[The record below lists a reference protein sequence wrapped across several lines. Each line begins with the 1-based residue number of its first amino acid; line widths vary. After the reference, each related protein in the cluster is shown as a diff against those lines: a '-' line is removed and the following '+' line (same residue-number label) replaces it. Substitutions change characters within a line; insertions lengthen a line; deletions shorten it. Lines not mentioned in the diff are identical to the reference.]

1 MIEKGGVD
9 VLAKALPS
17 LCLLS
22 VCHLGN
28 PVLAGKGEVSKH
40 RSNLEIA
47 LAECTAALNC
57 FLRNQ
62 FSESLEMLQPRSR
75 ESMYHAL
82 IYATILEM
90 QATMTFEHDD
100 LVHAGQMMKEAQEI
114 CQRFRRK
121 TTVGSSF
128 SSRQGGDACTEEE
141 LHAEVCYAECLLHR
155 AALTFLQ
162 SFCNSSGGLVAHYSN
177 VRWSANQGRPL
188 GFVRIE
194 SAVGFSK
201 PSYVCRELNSF
212 IQPSRLPT
220 SSSRVHLEGG
230 IALGIG
236 AFNLTLSLFPPRILK
251 LLEFAGFSGDKEYG
265 LRQLHQGATTCN
277 LRALLCTMLLLC
289 YYTFL
294 TFILGIG
301 EDDFTEAE
309 ALLNPYLSRYPQS
322 AIFLFFAGRI
332 EEIKG
337 NISEAIKKFEEGCSV
352 QQAWKQFHHMC
363 YWELMWCF
371 AYKGMWKMAY
381 FYADLLSKENRWSK
395 AMYVYMKAAFLS
407 MLPPEE
413 PRPFGEEE
421 VELFRQVSSFKQ
433 KIAGKSPPTE
443 KFAIRKARRY
453 KTSEYVPLPV
463 PALEMMYMWNG
474 FTVLGKRKE
483 LLEGTLDTLT
493 QAEKRLQEAPASEY
507 QVDDQCLVLLLK
519 GLVLKHLHSSAEAE
533 ACFSAVHGSEKR
545 IRYDH
550 YLVPNALLELSLLYV
565 AQGRNEEAVQLLRR
579 AKNHYKNYSMESRTL
594 FRIHAVLSKLKAS
607 QEENGA
613 DGASPS

>member
-1 MIEKGGVD
+1 V
-9 VLAKALPS
+9 S
-17 LCLLS
+17 C
-22 VCHLGN
+22 
-28 PVLAGKGEVSKH
+28 AGHAHAWFSKGEKSPDTSH
-40 RSNLEIA
+40 DAPCIA
-47 LAECTAALNC
+47 LNHVFYL
-57 FLRNQ
+57 
-62 FSESLEMLQPRSR
+62 SLLIPFGRTG

-90 QATMTFEHDD
+90 QAMMTFEHEDI
-100 LVHAGQMMKEAQEI
+100 VHAGHTMKEAQEI

-121 TTVGSSF
+121 TTVTGTF
-128 SSRQGGDACTEEE
+128 SNRQGGDACTEEE

-162 SFCNSSGGLVAHYSN
+162 DENMVN
-177 VRWSANQGRPL
+177 
-188 GFVRIE
+188 
-194 SAVGFSK
+194 
-201 PSYVCRELNSF
+201 F
-212 IQPSRLPT
+212 IK
-220 SSSRVHLEGG
+220 GG
-230 IALGIG
+230 IKVYSTLKDTLKIWNEDVV
-236 AFNLTLSLFPPRILK
+236 FTCVSVIFYVMCFPQTLSLFPPRILR
-251 LLEFAGFSGDKEYG
+251 LLEFAGFSGDKDYG
-265 LRQLHQGATTCN
+265 LQKLHQGATTPN

-294 TFILGIG
+294 TFILVSFSLI
-301 EDDFTEAE
+301 
-309 ALLNPYLSRYPQS
+309 LQS

-337 NISEAIKKFEEGCSV
+337 NINEAIKKFEEGCSA

-407 MLPPEE
+407 MLPAKE
-413 PRPFGEEE
+413 PRPFGEVE

-453 KTSEYVPLPV
+453 KSSDLVPLPV

-474 FTVLGKRKE
+474 FTVLGKQQE
-483 LLEGTLDTLT
+483 LLEGTLDTLI
-493 QAEKRLQEAPASEY
+493 QAEKQLKEAPASEY

-519 GLVLKHLHSSAEAE
+519 GLVFKHLHSLTEAE
-533 ACFSAVHGSEKR
+533 ACFSAKK
-545 IRYDH
+545 IKYDH

-565 AQGRNEEAVQLLRR
+565 AQGQNEEAIQLLRR
-579 AKNHYKNYSMESRTL
+579 LNS
-594 FRIHAVLSKLKAS
+594 I
-607 QEENGA
+607 
-613 DGASPS
+613 

>member
-1 MIEKGGVD
+1 MQPPLGWAWGLSHFSPPPG
-9 VLAKALPS
+9 LA
-17 LCLLS
+17 
-22 VCHLGN
+22 
-28 PVLAGKGEVSKH
+28 
-40 RSNLEIA
+40 
-47 LAECTAALNC
+47 AALDECMEAMNS
-57 FLRNQ
+57 FLCNH
-62 FSESLEMLQPRSR
+62 FDESLEKLQPRTK

-82 IYATILEM
+82 VYATILEM
-90 QATMTFEHDD
+90 QAMMTFEHEDI
-100 LVHAGQMMKEAQEI
+100 VQAGQTMKEAQEI

-121 TTVGSSF
+121 SSVTGSLSGLVSKADSF
-128 SSRQGGDACTEEE
+128 TEVE
-141 LHAEVCYAECLLHR
+141 LHAEVCYAECLLQR

-162 SFCNSSGGLVAHYSN
+162 DENMVNFLKGGIKVRSSYLIY
-177 VRWSANQGRPL
+177 
-188 GFVRIE
+188 
-194 SAVGFSK
+194 
-201 PSYVCRELNSF
+201 RELSSF
-212 IQPSRLPT
+212 IQ
-220 SSSRVHLEGG
+220 SSHCTAGAAHVHLEGG
-230 IALGIG
+230 VALGIG

-251 LLEFAGFSGDKEYG
+251 LLEFAGFSGDKDYG
-265 LRQLHQGATTCN
+265 LQQLHEGATTLN

-309 ALLNPYLSRYPQS
+309 SLLRPYLLRYPKS

-337 NISEAIKKFEEGCSV
+337 NISEAIGRFEAGCSA

-363 YWELMWCF
+363 YWELMWCY

-413 PRPFGEEE
+413 PRPFGESE

-453 KTSEYVPLPV
+453 KGSRPVPLLV

-474 FTVLGKRKE
+474 FTVLGKQRE
-483 LLEGTLDTLT
+483 LLEGTLETLT
-493 QAEKRLQEAPASEY
+493 RAEKRLQESPASEY
-507 QVDDQCLVLLLK
+507 QMDDRCLLLLLK
-519 GLVLKHLHSSAEAE
+519 GLCMKHLQSPAEAE
-533 ACFSAVHGSEKR
+533 ACFSAVQASEKR
-545 IRYDH
+545 LRYDH
-550 YLVPNALLELSLLYV
+550 YLVPNALLELSLLHL
-565 AQGRNEEAVQLLRR
+565 AQGRSEEAVPLLRR
-579 AKNHYKNYSMESRTL
+579 ARNNYKNYSMESRTL
-594 FRIHAVLSKLKAS
+594 FRIHAVLSRLKAD
-607 QEENGA
+607 QEENGME
-613 DGASPS
+613 GPSSS

>member
-1 MIEKGGVD
+1 M
-9 VLAKALPS
+9 ALEGSSSSSSSS
-17 LCLLS
+17 L
-22 VCHLGN
+22 
-28 PVLAGKGEVSKH
+28 ET
-40 RSNLEIA
+40 A
-47 LAECTAALNC
+47 LAECTEALNC
-57 FLRNQ
+57 FLCNQ
-62 FSESLEMLQPRSR
+62 FSESLEMLQPRAK

-90 QATMTFEHDD
+90 QAMMTFEHEDI
-100 LVHAGQMMKEAQEI
+100 VHAGHTMKEAQEI

-121 TTVGSSF
+121 SIAAGNF
-128 SSRQGGDACTEEE
+128 SSRSGGDACTEGESSYSKGSWRQDHWVLSSAYPRVPNLGSPEE
-141 LHAEVCYAECLLHR
+141 QHAEVCYAECLLHR

-162 SFCNSSGGLVAHYSN
+162 DENMVNFIKGGIKVRSSYLIY
-177 VRWSANQGRPL
+177 RD
-188 GFVRIE
+188 
-194 SAVGFSK
+194 
-201 PSYVCRELNSF
+201 LNSF
-212 IQPSRLPT
+212 IQPNQLPA
-220 SSSRVHLEGG
+220 SSARAHLEGG

-265 LRQLHQGATTCN
+265 LRQLHQGATTPN

-309 ALLNPYLSRYPQS
+309 ALLSPYLSRYPTS

-421 VELFRQVSSFKQ
+421 AELFRQVSSFKQ

-453 KTSEYVPLPV
+453 KASEHVPLPV
-463 PALEMMYMWNG
+463 AALEMMYMWNG
-474 FTVLGKRKE
+474 FTVLGKRQE
-483 LLEGTLDTLT
+483 LLEGTLETLT
-493 QAEKRLQEAPASEY
+493 QAEKRLQEVPASEY

-519 GLVLKHLHSSAEAE
+519 GLVLKHLHSPAEAE

-565 AQGRNEEAVQLLRR
+565 AQGRSEEAVKLLRR
-579 AKNHYKNYSMESRTL
+579 AKNNYKNYSMESRTL
-594 FRIHAVLSKLKAS
+594 FRIHAVLSKLKAN

>member
-1 MIEKGGVD
+1 MSGVE
-9 VLAKALPS
+9 VAALLPISSS
-17 LCLLS
+17 LE
-22 VCHLGN
+22 N
-28 PVLAGKGEVSKH
+28 
-40 RSNLEIA
+40 A
-47 LAECTAALNC
+47 LAECTEALNC
-57 FLRNQ
+57 FLCNQ
-62 FSESLEMLQPRSR
+62 FSESLEMLQPRAR

-90 QATMTFEHDD
+90 QAMMTFEHEDIIQ
-100 LVHAGQMMKEAQEI
+100 AGHTMKNAQEI
-114 CQRFRRK
+114 CQRFRK
-121 TTVGSSF
+121 KSTVAGSF
-128 SSRQGGDACTEEE
+128 SSRLGGDTCTEEE

-162 SFCNSSGGLVAHYSN
+162 DEKMVNFIKGGIKVRSSYLIY
-177 VRWSANQGRPL
+177 
-188 GFVRIE
+188 
-194 SAVGFSK
+194 
-201 PSYVCRELNSF
+201 RELNSF
-212 IQPSRLPT
+212 IQPSQLPGNST
-220 SSSRVHLEGG
+220 RVHLEGG

-236 AFNLTLSLFPPRILK
+236 AFNLTLSLFPARILK
-251 LLEFAGFSGDKEYG
+251 LLEFAGFSGDKDYG
-265 LRQLHQGATTCN
+265 LRQLHQGATTPN

-309 ALLNPYLSRYPQS
+309 SLLSPYLARYPQS
-322 AIFLFFAGRI
+322 VIFLFFAGRI

-337 NISEAIKKFEEGCSV
+337 NINEAIKRFEEGCSA

-381 FYADLLSKENRWSK
+381 FYADLLSKENHWSK

-453 KTSEYVPLPV
+453 KASEHVPLPV

-474 FTVLGKRKE
+474 FTVLGKRQE
-483 LLEGTLDTLT
+483 LLEGTLDTLLR
-493 QAEKRLQEAPASEY
+493 AEKQLEEAPASEY

-519 GLVLKHLHSSAEAE
+519 GLVLKHLHSSTEAE
-533 ACFSAVHGSEKR
+533 ACFSAVQNSEKK

-550 YLVPNALLELSLLYV
+550 YLVPNAMLELSLLYV
-565 AQGRNEEAVQLLRR
+565 AQGRSEEAVQLLRK
-579 AKNHYKNYSMESRTL
+579 AKNNFKNYSMESRTL

>member
-1 MIEKGGVD
+1 RS
-9 VLAKALPS
+9 S
-17 LCLLS
+17 LE
-22 VCHLGN
+22 
-28 PVLAGKGEVSKH
+28 A
-40 RSNLEIA
+40 A
-47 LAECTAALNC
+47 LAECTEALNC
-57 FLRNQ
+57 FLHNQ
-62 FSESLEMLQPRSR
+62 FSESLEMLQPRKKAAFP
-75 ESMYHAL
+75 ESISLL
-82 IYATILEM
+82 IP
-90 QATMTFEHDD
+90 
-100 LVHAGQMMKEAQEI
+100 
-114 CQRFRRK
+114 
-121 TTVGSSF
+121 
-128 SSRQGGDACTEEE
+128 EE

-162 SFCNSSGGLVAHYSN
+162 DENMVNFIKGGIKVRSSYLIY
-177 VRWSANQGRPL
+177 
-188 GFVRIE
+188 
-194 SAVGFSK
+194 
-201 PSYVCRELNSF
+201 RELSSF
-212 IQPSRLPT
+212 VHPDQLPAG
-220 SSSRVHLEGG
+220 SARIHLDGG

-265 LRQLHQGATTCN
+265 LRQLHHGATTRN

-294 TFILGIG
+294 TFILGKDKGVASFRKEGGIQLYRSG
-301 EDDFTEAE
+301 
-309 ALLNPYLSRYPQS
+309 

-337 NISEAIKKFEEGCSV
+337 NINEAIKKFEEGCSA

-407 MLPPEE
+407 MLPPGE
-413 PRPFGEEE
+413 PRPFGEDE

-453 KTSEYVPLPV
+453 KSSDYVSLPV

-474 FTVLGKRKE
+474 FTVLGKRQE
-483 LLEGTLDTLT
+483 LLQGTLDTLT
-493 QAEKRLQEAPASEY
+493 QAEKQLHEAPASEY
-507 QVDDQCLVLLLK
+507 QVDDRCLVLLLK
-519 GLVLKHLHSSAEAE
+519 GLVLKHLHSSTEAE
-533 ACFSAVHGSEKR
+533 ACFSAVHGSEKK

-565 AQGRNEEAVQLLRR
+565 AQGRNEEAVQLLRK
-579 AKNHYKNYSMESRTL
+579 AKNNYKNYSMESRTL

>member
-1 MIEKGGVD
+1 MALEGGNR
-9 VLAKALPS
+9 
-17 LCLLS
+17 
-22 VCHLGN
+22 GGGGG
-28 PVLAGKGEVSKH
+28 GKSSSSS
-40 RSNLEIA
+40 SNLETA

-100 LVHAGQMMKEAQEI
+100 LVHAAQMMKEAQDI

-121 TTVGSSF
+121 TTVSSSF
-128 SSRQGGDACTEEE
+128 SSRQSGDACTEEE

-162 SFCNSSGGLVAHYSN
+162 DENMVNFIKGGIKVRNSYLIY
-177 VRWSANQGRPL
+177 
-188 GFVRIE
+188 
-194 SAVGFSK
+194 
-201 PSYVCRELNSF
+201 RELNSF
-212 IQPSRLPT
+212 IQPNQLPR

-265 LRQLHQGATTCN
+265 LRQLHQGATTSN

-301 EDDFTEAE
+301 EDDFSEAE
-309 ALLNPYLSRYPQS
+309 ALLSPYLSRYPQS

-413 PRPFGEEE
+413 PRPFGEDE

-483 LLEGTLDTLT
+483 LLEGTLETLLE
-493 QAEKRLQEAPASEY
+493 AEKRLQEAPASEY

-550 YLVPNALLELSLLYV
+550 YLVPNALLELSLLCV
-565 AQGRNEEAVQLLRR
+565 SQGRNEEAVQLLRR

-594 FRIHAVLSKLKAS
+594 FRIHAVLSKLKAG

>member
-1 MIEKGGVD
+1 M
-9 VLAKALPS
+9 LAKAVFTYCCHSTS
-17 LCLLS
+17 L
-22 VCHLGN
+22 
-28 PVLAGKGEVSKH
+28 ET
-40 RSNLEIA
+40 A
-47 LAECTAALNC
+47 LAECTEALNC
-57 FLRNQ
+57 FLHNQ
-62 FSESLEMLQPRSR
+62 FSKSLEMLQPRTG

-90 QATMTFEHDD
+90 QAMMTFEHEDI
-100 LVHAGQMMKEAQEI
+100 VHAGHTMKEAQEI

-121 TTVGSSF
+121 TTVTGTF
-128 SSRQGGDACTEEE
+128 SNRQGGDACTEEE

-162 SFCNSSGGLVAHYSN
+162 DENMVNFIKGGIKVRSSYLIY
-177 VRWSANQGRPL
+177 
-188 GFVRIE
+188 
-194 SAVGFSK
+194 
-201 PSYVCRELNSF
+201 RELNAF
-212 IQPSRLPT
+212 IQPSCLPAN
-220 SSSRVHLEGG
+220 SVRIHLEGG

-236 AFNLTLSLFPPRILK
+236 AFNLTLSLFPPRILR
-251 LLEFAGFSGDKEYG
+251 LLEFAGFSGDKDYG
-265 LRQLHQGATTCN
+265 LQKLHQGATTPN

-294 TFILGIG
+294 TFIL
-301 EDDFTEAE
+301 E
-309 ALLNPYLSRYPQS
+309 YLQSPAGYFKS

-337 NISEAIKKFEEGCSV
+337 NINEAIKKFEEGCSA

-395 AMYVYMKAAFLS
+395 
-407 MLPPEE
+407 
-413 PRPFGEEE
+413 
-421 VELFRQVSSFKQ
+421 VSSFKQ

-453 KTSEYVPLPV
+453 KSSDLVPLPV

-474 FTVLGKRKE
+474 FTVLGKQQE
-483 LLEGTLDTLT
+483 LLEGTLDTLI
-493 QAEKRLQEAPASEY
+493 QAEKQLKEAPASEY

-519 GLVLKHLHSSAEAE
+519 GLVFKHLHSSTEAE
-533 ACFSAVHGSEKR
+533 ACFSAVHRSEKK

-565 AQGRNEEAVQLLRR
+565 AQGQNEEAVQLLRR
-579 AKNHYKNYSMESRTL
+579 AKNNYKNYSMESRTL

-607 QEENGA
+607 QEESDA
-613 DGASPS
+613 DGTSPS